1 MRSSTI
7 SILLGAAS
15 MAAAIQ
21 ITSPSKNDVV
31 DLAAGV
37 QVKWSTVSTDPSTA
51 HLFLVNMA
59 SGHTP
64 FSKDLGEVDLSTGS
78 IEITEKNV
86 PEDGAFQF
94 NFQSLKQ
101 NNMGILA
108 QSEQFENKKEAG
120 KDEDEV
126 VTGTTTKAT
135 TTGGA
140 KTTLTTATT
149 ATTATTTTGADS
161 EDAED
166 DETEET
172 ASTSGTASGTTGAA
186 ASTESPESGAAGL
199 AIKGSMFALVAGVL
213 AVVA

>member
-7 SILLGAAS
+7 SVLLGAAS
-15 MAAAIQ
+15 MVAAIQ

-31 DLAAGV
+31 DLSAGV
-37 QVKWSTVSTDPSTA
+37 KVEWSTVNTDPDSA

-64 FSKDLGEVDLSTGS
+64 YNKDLGEVDLSTGS
-78 IEITEKNV
+78 IVITEKDV

-94 NFQSLKQ
+94 NFQSVKQ

-108 QSEQFENKKEAG
+108 QSEQFENKKEEG
-120 KDEDEV
+120 KDKDE
-126 VTGTTTKAT
+126 TTTKATT

-149 ATTATTTTGADS
+149 AATTTGADS
-161 EDAED
+161 EDTD
-166 DETEET
+166 DEETET
-172 ASTSGTASGTTGAA
+172 SSTSTGTSTGTAAAASGTSSET
-186 ASTESPESGAAGL
+186 PESGAAGL
-199 AIKGSMFALVAGVL
+199 AVKGTMLALVAGVL

>member
-1 MRSSTI
+1 
-7 SILLGAAS
+7 

-37 QVKWSTVSTDPSTA
+37 EVKWSTVNTDPDTA

-64 FSKDLGEVDLSTGS
+64 YSKDLGEVKLSSGS
-78 IEITEKNV
+78 LVVSQKDV

-94 NFQSLKQ
+94 NFQSVKQ

-108 QSEQFENKKEAG
+108 QSEQFENKKEDDTD
-120 KDEDEV
+120 DELV
-126 VTGTTTKAT
+126 VDSTTTKAT
-135 TTGGA
+135 STTGGS
-140 KTTLTTATT
+140 KTTM
-149 ATTATTTTGADS
+149 TTATTTATTTGAEAEDTDDD
-161 EDAED
+161 DAE
-166 DETEET
+166 ETT
-172 ASTSGTASGTTGAA
+172 TSTGTASNTAA
-186 ASTESPESGAAGL
+186 ASTSTGAPESGAASVAL
-199 AIKGSMFALVAGVL
+199 KGGMLALVAGVL

>member
-1 MRSSTI
+1 
-7 SILLGAAS
+7 

-37 QVKWSTVSTDPSTA
+37 QVKWSTVNTDPSTA

-64 FSKDLGEVDLSTGS
+64 YSKDLGEVDLSTGS
-78 IEITEKNV
+78 LLVSEKDV

-108 QSEQFENKKEAG
+108 QSEQFENKEDAKD
-120 KDEDEV
+120 KDEDELID
-126 VTGTTTKAT
+126 TTTKATT

-149 ATTATTTTGADS
+149 AATGATTTSA
-161 EDAED
+161 DAED
-166 DETEET
+166 SEGDDDSEET
-172 ASTSGTASGTTGAA
+172 TTASSTVSGTAASAS
-186 ASTESPESGAAGL
+186 STEAPESGAASL
-199 AIKGSMFALVAGVL
+199 AVKGSMLALVAGVL

>member
-7 SILLGAAS
+7 SVLLGAAS
-15 MAAAIQ
+15 MVAAIQ

-31 DLAAGV
+31 DLSAGV
-37 QVKWSTVSTDPSTA
+37 KVEWSTVNTDPDSA

-64 FSKDLGEVDLSTGS
+64 YNKDLGEVDLSTGS
-78 IEITEKNV
+78 IVITEKDV

-94 NFQSLKQ
+94 NFQSVKQ

-108 QSEQFENKKEAG
+108 QSEQFENKKEEG
-120 KDEDEV
+120 KDKDE
-126 VTGTTTKAT
+126 TTTKATT

-149 ATTATTTTGADS
+149 AATAATTTGADS
-161 EDAED
+161 EDTD
-166 DETEET
+166 DEETET
-172 ASTSGTASGTTGAA
+172 SSTSTGTSTGTAAAASGTSSET
-186 ASTESPESGAAGL
+186 PESGAAGL
-199 AIKGSMFALVAGVL
+199 AVKGTMLALVAGVL